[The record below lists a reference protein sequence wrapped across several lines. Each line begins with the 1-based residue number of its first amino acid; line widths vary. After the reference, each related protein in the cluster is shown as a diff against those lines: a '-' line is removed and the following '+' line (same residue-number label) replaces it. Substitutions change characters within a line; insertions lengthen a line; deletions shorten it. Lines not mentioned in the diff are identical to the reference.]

1 MIDDP
6 KEGPDRRAA
15 LTAQLAEIAL
25 SDGLDALALRSAAA
39 RLGTSDRMLLYYFGT
54 KAELVGSVLAH
65 ISGQL
70 RVTLTAA
77 SSDARLPPSEFLI
90 AASAMMAGLDMAP
103 IMRVWADIS
112 ARGARGEEPYRSF
125 AARAAEGWLAW
136 VESRIDMEPGEE
148 RRRCAAAILTV
159 IEGINLLGISAP
171 GLTDGVAELLAEALA
186 GRYGGPR

>member
-1 MIDDP
+1 MTEDQT
-6 KEGPDRRAA
+6 DRRAA
-15 LTAQLAEIAL
+15 LTAQLAELVLA
-25 SDGLDALALRSAAA
+25 DGLDALALRQAAA

-54 KAELVGSVLAH
+54 KAGLVEAVLGH
-65 ISGQL
+65 ISSQL
-70 RVTLTAA
+70 TTTLTAA
-77 SSDARLPPSEFLI
+77 SSTERLPPSDFLI

-103 IMRVWADIS
+103 IMRVWADIA

-125 AARAAEGWLAW
+125 AARAAKGWLAW
-136 VESRIDMEPGEE
+136 VESRIDLEPGED

-171 GLTDGVAELLAEALA
+171 GLTDGVAEMLAEALA

>member
-1 MIDDP
+1 MTDDP
-6 KEGPDRRAA
+6 KDAADRRAT
-15 LTAQLAEIAL
+15 LTAQLAEIVLA
-25 SDGLDALALRSAAA
+25 DGLDALALRSAAA

-54 KAELVGSVLAH
+54 KAELVGAVLGH

-70 RVTLTAA
+70 RATLTAA
-77 SSDARLPPSEFLI
+77 SSTERLPPSDFLI
-90 AASAMMAGLDMAP
+90 AASRLMAGLDMAP
-103 IMRVWADIS
+103 IMRVWADIA

-136 VESRIDMEPGEE
+136 VESRLAMEPGEE
-148 RRRCAAAILTV
+148 RWRCAAAILTV
-159 IEGINLLGISAP
+159 IEGMNLLGISAP